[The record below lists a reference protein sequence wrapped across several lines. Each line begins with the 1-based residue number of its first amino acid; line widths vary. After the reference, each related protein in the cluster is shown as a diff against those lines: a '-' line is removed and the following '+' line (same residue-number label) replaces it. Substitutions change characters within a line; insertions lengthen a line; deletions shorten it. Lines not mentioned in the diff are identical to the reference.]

1 MARLF
6 ISMVSQSPT
15 VTGGNGSREAW
26 WPGYSSVWCPRAPP
40 LPVVMVPGRLGGQAI
55 HQYGVPEPHRY
66 RWEWFQRGLGARLF
80 ISMVSQSPTVTGG
93 NGSREA
99 WWPGYSSVWCP
110 RAPLLPVGMVPERLG
125 SQAIHQYGVPEPHR
139 YRW

>member
-26 WPGYSSVWCPRAPP
+26 RPGYSSVWCPRALLLP
-40 LPVVMVPGRLGGQAI
+40 LVMVPGRLGSQAI
-55 HQYGVPEPHRY
+55 HQYGVPEPHCY
-66 RWEWFQRGLGARLF
+66 RWY
-80 ISMVSQSPTVTGG
+80 
-93 NGSREA
+93 GSREA
-99 WWPGYSSVWCP
+99 WEPGYSSVWCP
-110 RAPLLPVGMVPERLG
+110 RAPLLPVVMVPGRLG
-125 SQAIHQYGVPEPHR
+125 SQAIHQYGVPEPHC